1 MNDAAILE
9 RRYRWLLRWYPPS
22 FRNENEDEVLG
33 VLMAGAR
40 DGKRR
45 PSAAEAADVL
55 WSALRMRFRLPPAGS
70 QNPGWSGAW
79 AVFSVLAPV
88 FVLVANLVVVEVP
101 PYFLQV
107 RSRAAWFNVNVL
119 PRYDWLPFYWD
130 ARAFYIL
137 LIFQAVI
144 VIAVLA
150 GWRWVAL
157 AVTLGSAVYW
167 GATQVTYPE
176 PVTLLTAAAYILETA
191 ALLASPG
198 PRRGRTLLTWR
209 HGAVLF
215 LAVAAVKL
223 SSLTWWV
230 TVMPASQ
237 LIGDPKPLAGI
248 LLMVAAVLAVAAVT
262 GLAALRQGGHTSVL
276 MAALLYPYAIEFASR
291 VFGNGGYA
299 DLLRFDITPLHLAI
313 LFLMPLVM
321 AVLAALIAAR
331 GRLAPPAA
339 GLTPGS

>member
-40 DGKRR
+40 DGKRW
-45 PSAAEAADVL
+45 PTAAEAADML

-70 QNPGWSGAW
+70 RNQGWSDAW
-79 AVFSVLAPV
+79 AALSVLAPV
-88 FVLVANLVVVEVP
+88 FLLVANLAVVEVP

-119 PRYDWLPFYWD
+119 RHYDWLPPYLH
-130 ARAFYIL
+130 ARGFYIL

-157 AVTLGSAVYW
+157 ALTLGSAVYW

-176 PVTLLTAAAYILETA
+176 PVTLLTAAAYILGTT

-198 PRRGRTLLTWR
+198 PRRGRTLLTWG
-209 HGAVLF
+209 HGAVLL

-230 TVMPASQ
+230 TAIPAVQ
-237 LIGDPKPLAGI
+237 LIGNPKPRADI
-248 LLMVAAVLAVAAVT
+248 LLMVAAALAVAAVI
-262 GLAALRQGGHTSVL
+262 GPAVLRQGGHTSVL

-291 VFGNGGYA
+291 AFGSGT
-299 DLLRFDITPLHLAI
+299 R
-313 LFLMPLVM
+313 
-321 AVLAALIAAR
+321 AAR
-331 GRLAPPAA
+331 VI
-339 GLTPGS
+339 

>member
-33 VLMAGAR
+33 VLMTGAR
-40 DGKRR
+40 VGKRW
-45 PSAAEAADVL
+45 PSSAEVADVL

-70 QNPGWSGAW
+70 QNPGWSDAW
-79 AVFSVLAPV
+79 AAFSVLAPV
-88 FVLVANLVVVEVP
+88 FLLVANLVVVEVP
-101 PYFLQV
+101 PSFLPVQ
-107 RSRAAWFNVNVL
+107 SRAVWFNVNVL
-119 PRYDWLPFYWD
+119 PWYDWLPAGTD
-130 ARAFYIL
+130 AHAFYVL
-137 LIFQAVI
+137 LAFQAVI

-150 GWRWVAL
+150 GWRRVAL

-167 GATQVTYPE
+167 AGTATHANYPE
-176 PVTLLTAAAYILETA
+176 PVTLLTAAAYILETV

-198 PRRGRTLLTWR
+198 PRRGRTLLTWG

-230 TVMPASQ
+230 TGMAASE
-237 LIGDPKPLAGI
+237 LIGDPKPRADI
-248 LLMVAAVLAVAAVT
+248 LLMVAAVLAVAAVI
-262 GLAALRQGGHTSVL
+262 GPAALRQGGRTSML
-276 MAALLYPYAIEFASR
+276 MAALLYPYAIEFASM
-291 VFGNGGYA
+291 VFGSGT
-299 DLLRFDITPLHLAI
+299 LLSVITPLHLAI

-321 AVLAALIAAR
+321 AVLAAFIAAR
-331 GRLAPPAA
+331 GRLAPPDAR
-339 GLTPGS
+339 LTPGS